1 MHSLSKT
8 HLTEETLTEIARRH
22 LGSPTGLRAFEEMTD
37 GYFNSAY
44 RLELPDGTQGVLK
57 VAPPNDAR
65 ILRYERGILRA
76 EVEVLR
82 LVREQTSVPVPEV
95 LAYDPSGEI
104 VPSPFFVMAF
114 VPGVPFNK
122 VRKEWS
128 VEEQAAIDNAV
139 GGFVRQIGRV
149 RGAAFGCYAQPENQ
163 RPTWRAAFA
172 LMLENLLAD
181 GQDLKV
187 ELPLPYDELMAKISA
202 HFEVLDEVQ
211 TPQLVH
217 WDLWDGNVFV
227 DPVTRT
233 VTGVI
238 DFERAMW
245 ADPLMEVCFRRLNE
259 SSAFMRGYGENLL
272 ATPNQKRR
280 RILYNLYLYL
290 IIIIE
295 HFYRQ
300 YETDDLLRWGRECL
314 WEELGWLSANFG

>member
-1 MHSLSKT
+1 MQSLSKT
-8 HLTEETLTEIARRH
+8 HLTEETLHAIARRH
-22 LGSPTGLRAFEEMTD
+22 LESPTGLRAFEEMTD
-37 GYFNSAY
+37 GYFNAAY
-44 RLELPDGTQGVLK
+44 RLELADGRQCVLK
-57 VAPPNDAR
+57 VAPPKATR
-65 ILRYERGILRA
+65 ILRYERDILRV

-104 VPSPFFVMAF
+104 VPSPFFVMSF

-122 VRKEWS
+122 VRKDWS
-128 VEEQAAIDNAV
+128 AEEQAAIDSAV
-139 GGFVRQIGRV
+139 GGFVRQIGNV
-149 RGAAFGCYAQPENQ
+149 RGPAFGWYAQPENQ

-172 LMLENLLAD
+172 LMLQNLLAD
-181 GQDLKV
+181 GRDLNV
-187 ELPLPYDELMAKISA
+187 ELPLPYDELIAQLMS

-227 DPVTRT
+227 DPNTRT

-238 DFERAMW
+238 DFERGMW

-259 SSAFMRGYGENLL
+259 SSALMRGYGENLL

-280 RILYNLYLYL
+280 RILYNLHLYL

-314 WEELGWLSANFG
+314 REELGWLSTNFG